1 MTLAKSNLPS
11 ISKIRSNPLVS
22 VLLPAYNAE
31 NYISGAISSILSQ
44 TYKNFELI
52 IVNDGSKDSTL
63 KVISSH
69 DDSRIKL
76 ISLEENQGIVDCLN
90 LAISNANGKYL
101 ARMDCDD
108 IAMTNRFALQVNFLE
123 SHPEYVACGS
133 SIILFNLNENQ
144 CIVPYPQNHEKILT
158 SLKLHERSMCHPTVM
173 LRSSTLKSHHITYNN
188 KYPHAEDYHLWNQLA
203 AVGKMHNINKPL
215 LRYRHHGA
223 QVSMGHSE
231 LQSSSAKKALASN
244 LQGFLNQETLRFDQ
258 EDYINFL
265 VHSYSKGRSFVSPVQ
280 IKVILCEFLEYAK
293 HGELYNSNWAKKL
306 LVLKG
311 VKLVLGFK
319 YSIAKKITLI
329 LLILFKYPW
338 IFFSIIPELLL
349 LFRLSKVK
357 I

>member
-1 MTLAKSNLPS
+1 MTLAKANLSP
-11 ISKIRSNPLVS
+11 INKIKSNPLVS

-44 TYKNFELI
+44 TYNNFELI
-52 IVNDGSKDSTL
+52 IVNDGSIDSTL

-76 ISLEENQGIVDCLN
+76 ISLEKNQGIVDCLN

-108 IAMTNRFALQVNFLE
+108 IAMANRFDLQVKFLE
-123 SHPEYVACGS
+123 SHPEYVVCGS
-133 SIILFNLNENQ
+133 SIIIFNSNENQ
-144 CIVPYPQNHEKILT
+144 CIVPYPQNHKEILT

-173 LRSSTLKSHHITYNN
+173 LRSSTLKSHRITYNN

-223 QVSMGHSE
+223 QISMGHSE
-231 LQSSSAKKALASN
+231 LQSLSAKKVLASN
-244 LQGFLNQETLRFDQ
+244 FQGFLNQKTLRFDQ

-265 VHSYSKGRSFVSPVQ
+265 VHSHSSERLFVNPTR
-280 IKVILCEFLEYAK
+280 INVILYEFLEYVK
-293 HGELYNSNWAKKL
+293 HGELYDPNRAKKL
-306 LVLKG
+306 LILKSI
-311 VKLVLGFK
+311 KLVLGFK
-319 YSIAKKITLI
+319 YSIARKITLI

-338 IFFSIIPELLL
+338 IFFSIIPELFL